1 MHYANGVLEH
11 DYKSSGAL
19 ITCADPIKRR
29 FLDYLNQE
37 ALMGGRIL
45 IIGVGNAGLKIADGL
60 ARSGKVDALILADI
74 SPEGGPD
81 IAGMLDSCYDCEV
94 KFIELDGLQ
103 QKKVEELLH
112 NEKPDMVVQSASL
125 TSPWAMHGR
134 TDKIAKALSQAGL
147 GVQLPAQLPIL
158 STVMKAI
165 REVDFNGPVANL
177 SFPDVT
183 HTILD
188 RFGLAP
194 TIGLGNVSISH
205 LRVRAAIRKNLK
217 HEKSFADTFPLIRLI
232 AHHNQVY
239 NVMQA
244 KMPNDPG
251 QCCRVYLGEEG
262 RRADELAYQGYPI
275 IPDIDFNIIT
285 AVAALPAILALL
297 PGAEPLRFSV
307 PAPKALPGG
316 YPVVIS
322 DGQVELDLPE
332 KVDLQEVVDF
342 HRQLT
347 RNDGVEEV
355 TPEGTVLFTDKAKQ
369 AVKEIDPHL
378 CEPLTLDK
386 CLPRWLLLMSYMNF

>member
-1 MHYANGVLEH
+1 
-11 DYKSSGAL
+11 
-19 ITCADPIKRR
+19 
-29 FLDYLNQE
+29 LDYLDQE

-45 IIGVGNAGLKIADGL
+45 IVGVGNAGLKIADGL
-60 ARSGKVDALILADI
+60 ARSGKVDELILGDI

-81 IAGMLDSCYDCEV
+81 IAGMLDSCYDCDV

-103 QKKVEELLH
+103 QIKVEKLLRD
-112 NEKPDMVVQSASL
+112 EKPDVVVQSASL
-125 TSPWAMHGR
+125 TSPWAMYGR
-134 TDKIAKALSQAGL
+134 TDKVAVALSQAGL

-165 REVDFNGPVANL
+165 REVGFNGPVANL

-183 HTILD
+183 HTILG
-188 RFGLAP
+188 RLGLAP

-217 HEKSFADTFPLIRLI
+217 REKGFPDTFPLVRLI

-239 NVMQA
+239 NVMKA
-244 KMPNDPG
+244 EMPNDPAER
-251 QCCRVYLGEEG
+251 CRVYLGEEG
-262 RRADELAYQGYPI
+262 RRADELAYRGYPI

-316 YPVVIS
+316 YPVIIS

-332 KVDLQEVVDF
+332 NVDLQEAVDF
-342 HRQLT
+342 HRRLT
-347 RNDGVEEV
+347 RHDGVEEV

-369 AVKEIDPHL
+369 AVKDIDPYL
-378 CEPLTLDK
+378 CEPLTLQK
-386 CLPRWLLLMSYMNF
+386 CLPRWLLLMSYMNS

>member
-1 MHYANGVLEH
+1 
-11 DYKSSGAL
+11 
-19 ITCADPIKRR
+19 
-29 FLDYLNQE
+29 LDYLDQE

-45 IIGVGNAGLKIADGL
+45 IVGVGNAGLKIADGL
-60 ARSGKVDALILADI
+60 ARSGKVDELILGDI

-81 IAGMLDSCYDCEV
+81 IAGMLDSCYDCDV

-103 QKKVEELLH
+103 QIKVEKLLRD
-112 NEKPDMVVQSASL
+112 EKPDVVVQSASL
-125 TSPWAMHGR
+125 TSPWAMYGR
-134 TDKIAKALSQAGL
+134 TDKVAVALSQAGL

-183 HTILD
+183 HTILG
-188 RFGLAP
+188 RLGLAP

-217 HEKSFADTFPLIRLI
+217 REKGFPDTFPLIRLI

-239 NVMQA
+239 NVMKA
-244 KMPNDPG
+244 EMPNDPAER
-251 QCCRVYLGEEG
+251 CRVYLGEEG
-262 RRADELAYQGYPI
+262 RRADELAYRGYPI

-316 YPVVIS
+316 YPVIIS

-332 KVDLQEVVDF
+332 NVDLQEAVDF
-342 HRQLT
+342 HRRLT
-347 RNDGVEEV
+347 RHDGVEEV

-369 AVKEIDPHL
+369 AVKDIDPYL
-378 CEPLTLDK
+378 CEPLTLQK
-386 CLPRWLLLMSYMNF
+386 CLPRWLLLMSYMNS

>member
-1 MHYANGVLEH
+1 
-11 DYKSSGAL
+11 
-19 ITCADPIKRR
+19 
-29 FLDYLNQE
+29 
-37 ALMGGRIL
+37 MGGRIL
-45 IIGVGNAGLKIADGL
+45 IVGVGNAGLKIADGL
-60 ARSGKVDALILADI
+60 ARSGKVDELILCDI

-81 IAGMLDSCYDCEV
+81 IAGMLDSCYDCDV
-94 KFIELDGLQ
+94 KFVEVDGLQ
-103 QKKVEELLH
+103 QIKVEKLLR

-134 TDKIAKALSQAGL
+134 TDKVAAALSQAGL

-165 REVDFNGPVANL
+165 REVGFNGPVANL

-183 HTILD
+183 HTILG
-188 RFGLAP
+188 RLGLAP
-194 TIGLGNVSISH
+194 TIGLGNVSISL
-205 LRVRAAIRKNLK
+205 LRVRAALRKNLK
-217 HEKSFADTFPLIRLI
+217 QEKGLADSFPLIRLI

-239 NVMQA
+239 NVMEA
-244 KMPNDPG
+244 RMPNDPR

-262 RRADELAYQGYPI
+262 RRADELAYQGHPI

-316 YPVVIS
+316 YPVSIS
-322 DGQVELDLPE
+322 DGKVELDLPE
-332 KVDLQEVVDF
+332 DVALQEAVDF

-355 TPEGTVLFTDKAKQ
+355 AEDGTVLFTDKAKQ
-369 AVKEIDPHL
+369 ALQDIDPHL
-378 CEPLTLDK
+378 CEPLSLDK
-386 CLPRWLLLMSYMNF
+386 CLPRWLLLMSYMNS